1 MTEASPRLETAIRE
15 SLAPLLRVD
24 GFKGSG
30 RHFYRTVGPWIE
42 VLTVQ
47 RSKWGGSFSVNL
59 ALHFAAAP
67 DVVGAPSEPSKMTE
81 AHCEFRRRLSEAN
94 TDQWWEHAADAAS
107 MGAAVSA
114 AAELYVRKGRAYF
127 SQARRALEELTPL
140 ALASG
145 PIDLCGFGSTAT
157 RTGLALARI
166 RQIEGNTEAS
176 RGFAK
181 FALEN
186 IGNAVA
192 LKQELRVLSEQ

>member
-1 MTEASPRLETAIRE
+1 M
-15 SLAPLLRVD
+15 
-24 GFKGSG
+24 
-30 RHFYRTVGPWIE
+30 
-42 VLTVQ
+42 
-47 RSKWGGSFSVNL
+47 
-59 ALHFAAAP
+59 
-67 DVVGAPSEPSKMTE
+67 
-81 AHCEFRRRLSEAN
+81 SEAD

-107 MGAAVSA
+107 MSTAVSA

-145 PIDLCGFGSTAT
+145 TFDLCGFGSTAT

-186 IGNAVA
+186 IGSAVA
-192 LKQELRVLSEQ
+192 LKQELRVLAEQ